1 MRRALTAL
9 LNIGQRFPRTVV
21 VGWLLLGAVVT
32 VFVTPLGTVV
42 ERSTTAFL
50 PNNSSTLTGLRVMD
64 SAFGTGRTSSYVF
77 IVMSSKEELDIADQR
92 LYQSLVQKLQTESGK
107 VSEVQSYLGD
117 RQAQKALTSKDG
129 KATYIAVGI
138 PAPVGSPTADRDV
151 RWLRSY
157 IASLDTPHGTKLYVT
172 GDPAMISDLTTAV
185 NNASSKVTGVTV
197 ALLLIILW
205 LVYRRWVTV
214 LVPQATIGIAPVCS
228 RGGLALAG
236 EHGVSH

>member
-77 IVMSSKEELDIADQR
+77 IVMSSKEELDMVLR
-92 LYQSLVQKLQTESGK
+92 Y
-107 VSEVQSYLGD
+107 
-117 RQAQKALTSKDG
+117 
-129 KATYIAVGI
+129 
-138 PAPVGSPTADRDV
+138 RDEY
-151 RWLRSY
+151 R
-157 IASLDTPHGTKLYVT
+157 AKHGGPK
-172 GDPAMISDLTTAV
+172 
-185 NNASSKVTGVTV
+185 K
-197 ALLLIILW
+197 
-205 LVYRRWVTV
+205 
-214 LVPQATIGIAPVCS
+214 
-228 RGGLALAG
+228 
-236 EHGVSH
+236 